1 MTRRPDGIRGVTI
14 TGTGMYVPDRVLT
27 NHDLAKL
34 VDTSDEWI
42 VERTGIRERRIAAPE
57 QASSDLAL
65 IACRR
70 ALEMA
75 ELEPQD
81 VDQIV
86 LATTTPDRILPSCAC
101 TLQQKLGAS
110 RAAAY
115 DVFAACTG
123 FVFGLRSPAAS
134 SARGSPT
141 PCSWWAWRR

>member
-1 MTRRPDGIRGVTI
+1 MTRRPDTLRGTTI
-14 TGTGMYVPDRVLT
+14 TGTGMYVPERVLT
-27 NHDLAKL
+27 NHDLEKL

-57 QASSDLAL
+57 EASSDLAL

-75 ELEPQD
+75 RVGAKD

-101 TLQQKLGAS
+101 TLQQKLG
-110 RAAAY
+110 
-115 DVFAACTG
+115 
-123 FVFGLRSPAAS
+123 
-134 SARGSPT
+134 
-141 PCSWWAWRR
+141 